1 MSIAVQAVR
10 IIPAALF
17 SAALL
22 LASADKTLPIE
33 EATNDQVDVTA
44 TAVIDRE
51 QIKQDLGYDL
61 GADIILVNVTIRDVS
76 DKPVQVSR
84 DDFLLVSAKDGQRSE
99 PFEPGQLAGSDSLT
113 VTPTGMRKTRNRP
126 TFGVG
131 LGGIGLG
138 GGNQAPNPNDV
149 KVDAHRDDTENP
161 VLAVLEKRILP
172 DKQITDKISGQLYF
186 EINGKVKAKDLELRY
201 KGPGGKL
208 ALRFKP

>member
-1 MSIAVQAVR
+1 MTAVR
-10 IIPAALF
+10 VIPAAFL

-33 EATNDQVDVTA
+33 EATNDHVDVTA
-44 TAVIDRE
+44 NAVIDRE

-76 DKPVQVSR
+76 DKPVQISR

-99 PFEPGQLAGSDSLT
+99 PFEPGQLAGASSLT

-126 TFGVG
+126 TLGIG
-131 LGGIGLG
+131 LGGIGVG
-138 GGNQAPNPNDV
+138 GAQAPNPNDV
-149 KVDAHRDDTENP
+149 KVDAHHDENENP
-161 VLAVLEKRILP
+161 VLAVLNKKILQE
-172 DKQITDKISGQLYF
+172 KQITDTISGQLYF
-186 EINGKVKAKDLELRY
+186 EITGKVKSKDLELRY
-201 KGPGGKL
+201 NGPGGKL

>member
-1 MSIAVQAVR
+1 MLPARAIAFAV
-10 IIPAALF
+10 L

-22 LASADKTLPIE
+22 SASADKTLPIE

-44 TAVIDRE
+44 NVVIDRE

-61 GADIILVNVTIRDVS
+61 GADIILVNVTVRDVS
-76 DKPVQVSR
+76 DKPVQISR
-84 DDFLLVSAKDGQRSE
+84 SDFLLVSAKDGQRSE

-126 TFGVG
+126 GLGIG

-138 GGNQAPNPNDV
+138 SGGNDGTNPNDV
-149 KVDAHRDDTENP
+149 KVDAHRDDKVNP
-161 VLAVLEKRILP
+161 VLAVLDKKILQE
-172 DKQITDKISGQLYF
+172 KQITDKISGQLYF
-186 EINGKVKAKDLELRY
+186 EITGKVKAKDLELRY
-201 KGPGGKL
+201 KGAGGKL